1 MRHKVLAQ
9 VLRNAALGSA
19 IFFSFFVDD
28 VILIFTEVKC
38 RVLGLYSEKICR
50 GRCNGSCSQGTDNL
64 QIIQQNTP

>member
-9 VLRNAALGSA
+9 VLRNAALGS

-38 RVLGLYSEKICR
+38 GVLSLYSEKVCR
-50 GRCNGSCSQGTDNL
+50 SRCNGSCSQGTDNL
-64 QIIQQNTP
+64 HTNK